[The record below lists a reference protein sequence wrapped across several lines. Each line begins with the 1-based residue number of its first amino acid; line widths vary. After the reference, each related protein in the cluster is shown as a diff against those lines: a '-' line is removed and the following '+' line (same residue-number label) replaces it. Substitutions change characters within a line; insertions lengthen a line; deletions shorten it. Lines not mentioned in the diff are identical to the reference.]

1 MRVLWWFALLGVLA
15 GCAGNSDPLVLTS
28 ADSTNEVLV
37 DAGEEFEVR
46 LESNPSTG
54 YAWEISSG
62 SAVAAVRLLSREYIA
77 PDSDLVGAAGEEVF
91 VFVALADADILRLE
105 YIRPFDD
112 PVIPERIV
120 EFIIRV
126 DGAPWPPEDVD
137 APSTTSVSAAMEV
150 SELLKLQAGS
160 PAIVA
165 GYVIWDTTADA
176 RLCEVIMESFPPQCG
191 GPYVVITN
199 PETLDLTLQQEQSI
213 RWSDDRPSL
222 SGVFDGERL
231 TLDP

>member
-1 MRVLWWFALLGVLA
+1 M
-15 GCAGNSDPLVLTS
+15 
-28 ADSTNEVLV
+28 
-37 DAGEEFEVR
+37 
-46 LESNPSTG
+46 
-54 YAWEISSG
+54 
-62 SAVAAVRLLSREYIA
+62 
-77 PDSDLVGAAGEEVF
+77 F

-150 SELLKLQAGS
+150 SELLKLPAGS

-231 TLDP
+231 TLGPLGVNRPVHCRAH